1 MQPRNRQEIG
11 LYLTG
16 DVSPLMTTYELIKL
30 LLVEVN
36 VHYPSPHDCLIYK
49 KDAQITGEYPDP
61 DCILSWPILSE
72 IIVVGTSNKEERD
85 KKLTTEQYKEVMWC
99 YYNAVAKP

>member
-72 IIVVGTSNKEERD
+72 IIVTRQKKEHVWRKILEDAVTQIVNQLGSNRRR
-85 KKLTTEQYKEVMWC
+85 
-99 YYNAVAKP
+99 